1 MANPFAIAAALRR
14 SVATI
19 VCPHCGLKK
28 VVANAPAHHRVC
40 PRCKKHFPDPLS
52 SSKARRRK

>member
-14 SVATI
+14 GTVTI

-28 VVANAPAHHRVC
+28 VVARAPARHRIC
-40 PRCKKHFPDPLS
+40 PRCKKQYPDPLTP
-52 SSKARRRK
+52 KGRRTK